1 MEFLA
6 LPIALF
12 LVALNGFFVATEFA
26 IVKVR
31 ATRIEEL
38 LRKNRPGAAHVRHV
52 IKRLDSYLSATQL
65 GITLASLGLGWAGEP
80 AFAHL
85 IEKPALALG
94 ISDPHVIHSIAL
106 AVAFV
111 TISFLHIVAGELAP
125 KSLAL
130 LHAES
135 VALAVAFP
143 MRVFYTVFFPV
154 IWLLNVVSNGLL
166 RASGLTPS
174 KQHHEHHSEEE
185 IKIIVRQARSAGL
198 LSSSRSDL
206 LQKVLSLPTKTA
218 RSLMVPRSEVVFLDI
233 NASLAENLETAMQAG
248 NARFPLCDQAL
259 DDVLGFVDARDLLYH
274 SRESEPDLKR
284 LAHPMIFI
292 PETMSAERLLYEFRV
307 RHAPMAVIVDEYG
320 GTSGIATP
328 ADVIAAVMGEFDESD
343 EGELV
348 ALPGGA
354 YDVEGTASLE
364 ELEQTLRVPLK
375 ADDMR
380 TVAGFLMARL
390 GRMPRIGD
398 RVSASGHTFVV
409 MEMSGPKV
417 RRVRIQKEKPPEAS
431 EPGKK

>member
-1 MEFLA
+1 
-6 LPIALF
+6 
-12 LVALNGFFVATEFA
+12 
-26 IVKVR
+26 
-31 ATRIEEL
+31 
-38 LRKNRPGAAHVRHV
+38 LRKNKPGASHVRHV
-52 IKRLDSYLSATQL
+52 TKRLDSYLSATQL
-65 GITLASLGLGWAGEP
+65 GITLASLGLGWIGEP

-85 IEKPALALG
+85 IEKPAMALG
-94 ISDPHVIHSIAL
+94 TRDPNVIHSLAL
-106 AVAFV
+106 TFAFL

-125 KSLAL
+125 LSLAL

-135 VALAVAFP
+135 VALTTAFP
-143 MRVFYTVFFPV
+143 MRVFYTLFFPV

-166 RASGLTPS
+166 RASGLTPN
-174 KQHHEHHSEEE
+174 KQHQEHHSEEE

-233 NASLAENLETAMQAG
+233 NATLDENLETAMQSG
-248 NARFPLCDQAL
+248 NARFPLCDREL
-259 DDVLGFVDARDLLYH
+259 DDVLGFIDARDLLYH
-274 SRESEPDLKR
+274 SREQEPDLKR

-292 PETMSAERLLYEFRV
+292 PETMSAERLLYEFRM

-328 ADVIAAVMGEFDESD
+328 ADVIAAVMGEFDEGD
-343 EGELV
+343 ESELI

-354 YDVEGTASLE
+354 YDVEGTTALE
-364 ELEQTLRVPLK
+364 ELEQTLRVQLK

-398 RVSASGHTFVV
+398 RVSASGHMFVV
-409 MEMSGPKV
+409 MEMNGPKV
-417 RRVRIQKEKPPEAS
+417 RRIRIQKENLVGAS
-431 EPGKK
+431 ELGKK